1 MALGVKD
8 FKSIFD
14 TPFAK
19 RFPTFA
25 KLLAVNST
33 VVGWASAA
41 GSNFRENVFLNNSA
55 NICLL
60 TGYHSTPS
68 NPEAFCDAELAL
80 RQHTGKLP
88 KLIDQTG
95 SKEAT
100 WADFPGAQQLEF
112 VNQRLGFDTGNI
124 GLRCNEWRRTMPSPA
139 LYRPWVRQ
147 RFEGVPSAAG
157 GSYTPAA
164 AAVRSSMAS
173 GRTLVLN
180 FTQPCPALVKQDC
193 QAIWVAWGECEA
205 GGTQVMRYTVEQDA
219 VLGGV
224 ECAHGDGFEQA
235 RAC

>member
-1 MALGVKD
+1 MQVWYPLHEEV
-8 FKSIFD
+8 
-14 TPFAK
+14 P
-19 RFPTFA
+19 
-25 KLLAVNST
+25 
-33 VVGWASAA
+33 
-41 GSNFRENVFLNNSA
+41 
-55 NICLL
+55 
-60 TGYHSTPS
+60 
-68 NPEAFCDAELAL
+68 PEEQATAFCTDEPGFVDA
-80 RQHTGKLP
+80 T
-88 KLIDQTG
+88 
-95 SKEAT
+95 
-100 WADFPGAQQLEF
+100 
-112 VNQRLGFDTGNI
+112 

-173 GRTLVLN
+173 GRTLVFN